1 MNDLIKLHA
10 TCQLVHGSPVGE
22 ITLRKLERFGQGLKV
37 ADVGLLE
44 LRIVKSIQIVESPNR
59 VAGKKQRLANMRAD
73 KPCPARHQEIHT
85 QTLAEAGESCR
96 IFLSAGFP
104 HREGFDSSD
113 FSAH

>member
-1 MNDLIKLHA
+1 MNDLIELHA
-10 TCQLVHGSPVGE
+10 ADQLVHGRPVGE
-22 ITLRKLERFGQGLKV
+22 IAVREFEGFGQGLKV
-37 ADVGLLE
+37 SNVGLLE

-73 KPCPARHQEIHT
+73 KTCPARHQEIHT